1 EDRAGRATPAPGG
14 PVPAHPAPAEPSS
27 ADPTPAES
35 SPAQA
40 AGAGPS
46 LTQAAPAGPS
56 AARAARRRR
65 WLRIVVAILAAGAM
79 VWVALANRH
88 TLGESLSALGN
99 LAFRWFA
106 LAIVFEAISLTAFGL
121 SRRRLLRADGHQADF
136 SSVMAITYAGNALS
150 MAVPFAGAQ
159 LAAVFSYQ
167 QFRRR
172 GLDPALTGWA
182 LGISA
187 IASSSALALILI
199 AGALAGGA

>member
-1 EDRAGRATPAPGG
+1 MTSIPTGPAVGERETGPAPDEGRAGRATPAPGG

-79 VWVALANRH
+79 IWVVVANRH

-99 LAFRWFA
+99 LDFRWFA
-106 LAIVFEAISLTAFGL
+106 LAIVFEAI
-121 SRRRLLRADGHQADF
+121 
-136 SSVMAITYAGNALS
+136 
-150 MAVPFAGAQ
+150 
-159 LAAVFSYQ
+159 
-167 QFRRR
+167 
-172 GLDPALTGWA
+172 
-182 LGISA
+182 
-187 IASSSALALILI
+187 
-199 AGALAGGA
+199 